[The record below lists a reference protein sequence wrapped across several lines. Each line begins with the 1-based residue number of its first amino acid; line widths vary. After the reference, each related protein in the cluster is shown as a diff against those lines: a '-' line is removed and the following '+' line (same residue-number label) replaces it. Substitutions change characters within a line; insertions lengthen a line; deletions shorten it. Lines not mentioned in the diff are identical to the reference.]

1 MIEQWF
7 SCSEEIFSCKIFA
20 LYNDGELYVC
30 QTLPTYRQEEARLNF
45 LIFLTFVWLG
55 KRTSGRGSREKHCRQ
70 ILMYGKLEKNN

>member
-20 LYNDGELYVC
+20 LYNDGEMYVC
-30 QTLPTYRQEEARLNF
+30 QTLPTYRPEEARLNF

-55 KRTSGRGSREKHCRQ
+55 NGRLDVAR
-70 ILMYGKLEKNN
+70 GKNIVDKY